1 MGRND
6 DRDRNGVGR
15 FDDAIDPETA
25 LEVFERLEDTAR
37 PLTAGDVA
45 DELGIA
51 RRTAYNKLNR
61 LVDRDAVDTR
71 KVGARGRVYWVPH
84 PAGVRALETPDAIES
99 RETPIE
105 RLDTRDDQTPTTTAA
120 ASDGATAR
128 RDSGAALEGAS
139 DTDDGRGDVDLEPV
153 LEGWPPASERK
164 REQRR
169 RAGIAA
175 LEYIRDVGAA
185 KANDVKRDV
194 EPDAP
199 VDGQSPDTWWRKS
212 ARPALERARD
222 AGLVTF
228 TDGSKVWEW
237 IGESDDVQ
245 GAGEQG
251 DDTPTSSG
259 VYDPTKEF

>member
-6 DRDRNGVGR
+6 DRDRNGAGR
-15 FDDAIDPETA
+15 FDDGIDPETA

-37 PLTAGDVA
+37 PLTAADVA

-51 RRTAYNKLNR
+51 RRTAHNKLNR

-84 PAGVRALETPDAIES
+84 PAGERALETPDAIES
-99 RETPIE
+99 RETPPE
-105 RLDTRDDQTPTTTAA
+105 RSDTRDDETPTPTDA
-120 ASDGATAR
+120 ASEGANAR
-128 RDSGAALEGAS
+128 RDSGRAQEGAT
-139 DTDDGRGDVDLEPV
+139 DTAGDDVDLRALLDE
-153 LEGWPPASERK
+153 WPPAGQQK

-169 RAGIAA
+169 QAGLAA

-185 KANDVKRDV
+185 TAGDVKDAA